1 MASGTSFGGLET
13 RESVSRLVIPSGS
26 LLSVEF
32 LPFLDHDLQNN
43 VKIAFIV
50 AGAVYTFAAVIG
62 LLG

>member
-1 MASGTSFGGLET
+1 
-13 RESVSRLVIPSGS
+13 